1 MCHLV
6 LLMPVLGLGVFF
18 VLPLPAA
25 LAVYLVIA
33 AASALLYKAVIDA
46 MRRRVVTGR
55 EALLGARADVR
66 RVESGRLV
74 VCFGGELWTAQGTGF
89 GDGGPHPGDHVVIS
103 QVRGNTLVVS
113 PALKP
118 AAV

>member
-18 VLPLPAA
+18 VLPLPVA
-25 LAVYLVIA
+25 LAAYLLIVGA
-33 AASALLYKAVIDA
+33 TAVLYKAVIDA

-55 EALLGARADVR
+55 EALLGARVDVR

-74 VCFGGELWTAQGTGF
+74 VSLGGEL
-89 GDGGPHPGDHVVIS
+89 
-103 QVRGNTLVVS
+103 
-113 PALKP
+113 
-118 AAV
+118 